1 MKKASLS
8 EVEAFLA
15 VVDRRGFG
23 AAARELGVTQSTIS
37 RRIASLETRIGRRL
51 VERTTRRVVLTDT
64 GLAYADELRDVLMR
78 LENAEARVQARPAE
92 PEGLLR
98 ITMPTAYGR
107 VCVLPRLAKLAE
119 RYPRLRF
126 ELDLSDR
133 YVDLL
138 DNGFDV
144 AVRLAASSQSGIDTE
159 KIGAFGLHLCAS
171 AGYVAKHGRLVAP
184 QDLATHD
191 CLALRTYAPRVDW
204 RMSWQARNLNIEITP
219 RMTVSDMT
227 ALRELTLAGAG
238 IAVLPSYIAESDF
251 AAGRLVDVLPGL
263 VLPSMDVFVA
273 YPHHRSDLSK
283 VAVLLDEFRA

>member
-23 AAARELGVTQSTIS
+23 AAARELGVTQSTVS
-37 RRIASLETRIGRRL
+37 RRIAALEQRIGRRL
-51 VERTTRRVVLTDT
+51 VERTTRRVVLTET

-92 PEGLLR
+92 PGGLLR

-107 VCVLPRLAKLAE
+107 VCVLPRLAGLAE

-138 DNGFDV
+138 DSGFDV
-144 AVRLAASSQSGIDTE
+144 AVRLAAPPQSGIDTE
-159 KIGAFGLHLCAS
+159 KIGSFGLHLCAS
-171 AGYVAKHGRLVAP
+171 PGYLARRGPVSDP
-184 QDLATHD
+184 PNLATHD

-204 RMSWQARNLNIEITP
+204 RMTWQDRAVNIEITP

-238 IAVLPSYIAESDF
+238 VAVLPSYVASADF
-251 AAGRLVDVLPGL
+251 TAGRLVDVLPGL
-263 VLPSMDVFVA
+263 VLPSIDVFVA
-273 YPHHRSDLSK
+273 YPRHRSDLSK
-283 VAVLLDEFRA
+283 VAMLLDELRG

>member
-51 VERTTRRVVLTDT
+51 VERTTRRMVLTDT